1 MRRRFGGWRAALVL
15 LLALARGA
23 IAQVA
28 ELPTAAEHIRN
39 SPVDLAY
46 SNTATLAR
54 SSETTPWLN
63 RDKSRVVTSVD
74 HTGRPALAGSIE
86 EIFSQTELTRLG
98 LYRRVDAKFAQFV
111 PRTVEED
118 GYGIWRNWESQGNCP
133 PELLIRDPWGTISW
147 EADYGA
153 HVSSTE
159 CSWVVQP
166 GMFRKDG
173 YIRLSK
179 APVVLSFKTLSLLT
193 NIEYLDVYDGAHTR
207 ARHIARYTGRKV
219 PHQITSSGAEL
230 RIVYWVD
237 LNRTAAQGWEEIEAA
252 LAAADLVA
260 AVRRF
265 STMARFGVVGYYGQ
279 DARRALETMAA
290 RLSSKPHNRWMRR
303 KWFRSAGGFA
313 HAYDAAA
320 ATVGQ
325 DADLWQKRHRH
336 EPGKEGMP
344 WETALGPRKWP
355 QAFVEPEQNPNYH
368 VMETGHKLDFTPTPE
383 GVWRHDEP
391 SGFSLDFTTT
401 ADCRGAGIAT
411 EGKAFMAP
419 LSVSGHY
426 DNYKYLPF
434 PLPASSCQLMEI
446 DGPQTTSHRPFTYV
460 LPPPSP
466 FESHFPSRNSYC
478 GYAYDRRIVEY
489 KMKTAAE
496 EEIRYCVDG
505 SCNPMTSGLT
515 GSGGNCSSACE
526 VFLGCVDNVLQNK
539 SQWKIGRNLY
549 NKSLVMR
556 ARGECF
562 RSAEATECLNIV
574 RPNTEACPPGRSSTE
589 AAPCGEDPIS
599 YDNPKSAGCLDL
611 DCYFCGQVLWS
622 KYFTCALDCGAV
634 TTLP

>member
-1 MRRRFGGWRAALVL
+1 MWPPCGAALAVGVPL
-15 LLALARGA
+15 LCWCLRSPAARSRRW
-23 IAQVA
+23 QSCQRQ
-28 ELPTAAEHIRN
+28 PSIRN

-86 EIFSQTELTRLG
+86 EILSQTELTRLG

-237 LNRTAAQGWEEIEAA
+237 LNRTATQGWEEIEAA
-252 LAAADLVA
+252 LTAADLVA

-320 ATVGQ
+320 ATFGQ

-368 VMETGHKLDFTPTPE
+368 VMETGYKLDFTLAPRAFGGTMS
-383 GVWRHDEP
+383 RRIL
-391 SGFSLDFTTT
+391 LDFTTT
-401 ADCRGAGIAT
+401 ADCRGAAAT
-411 EGKAFMAP
+411 GKAFMAP
-419 LSVSGHY
+419 PQCRATTITTSTC
-426 DNYKYLPF
+426 
-434 PLPASSCQLMEI
+434 LPAP
-446 DGPQTTSHRPFTYV
+446 GVV
-460 LPPPSP
+460 LPADGDRWPPDDVSTP
-466 FESHFPSRNSYC
+466 FHVRPPILQPSNPFLR
-478 GYAYDRRIVEY
+478 
-489 KMKTAAE
+489 AARTVGTRTHRQDVSTNE
-496 EEIRYCVDG
+496 NGCRGGDQVISRWFMQPND
-505 SCNPMTSGLT
+505 SDSR
-515 GSGGNCSSACE
+515 SGGTAGR
-526 VFLGCVDNVLQNK
+526 VRGFPGCVDNVLQNK

-549 NKSLVMR
+549 NSR
-556 ARGECF
+556 
-562 RSAEATECLNIV
+562 
-574 RPNTEACPPGRSSTE
+574 
-589 AAPCGEDPIS
+589 
-599 YDNPKSAGCLDL
+599 
-611 DCYFCGQVLWS
+611 W
-622 KYFTCALDCGAV
+622 
-634 TTLP
+634 